1 MARTK
6 VNNEETTKDV
16 VDEVKVTET
25 TKEDV
30 KATKTLFLEKDRGQ
44 RGNQQLFVSVNGK
57 DYLIQRGVPVEV
69 PILVYNVVM
78 DSLRAKEEAY
88 NFIDN
93 TAKN

>member
-6 VNNEETTKDV
+6 VNNDET
-16 VDEVKVTET
+16 VDTVENVKVTET

-30 KATKTLFLEKDRGQ
+30 KATKTLFLEKERGQ

-57 DYLIQRGVPVEV
+57 DYLIQKGVPVEV
-69 PILVYNVVM
+69 PTLVYNVVM
-78 DSLRAKEEAY
+78 DSLKAKEEAY

>member
-6 VNNEETTKDV
+6 VNNDET
-16 VDEVKVTET
+16 VDTVENVKVTET

-30 KATKTLFLEKDRGQ
+30 KATKTLFLEKERGQ

-57 DYLIQRGVPVEV
+57 DYLIQKGVPVEV

-78 DSLRAKEEAY
+78 DSLKAKEEAY

>member
-6 VNNEETTKDV
+6 VNNDET
-16 VDEVKVTET
+16 VDTVENVKVTET

-30 KATKTLFLEKDRGQ
+30 KATKTLFLEKERGQ

-57 DYLIQRGVPVEV
+57 DYLIQKGVPVEV

-78 DSLRAKEEAY
+78 DSLKAKEEAY
-88 NFIDN
+88 NFIED